1 MRRRAVLACLL
12 AWATMSASCA
22 ADRRREPATAG
33 AEGEADAHDERS
45 PAMQPPPGRTPSQD
59 DAAES
64 PAFAP
69 PPPEAAPAA
78 GGAAAPDGRALAL
91 TRAQRDLDV
100 ARRELEVAAGD
111 CQSACRAL
119 GSMDRAAGRLCELA
133 DAEAARPRCE
143 EAKRALYAARD
154 RVRTTCG
161 DCPGGP
167 SVERNAPV
175 PSSR

>member
-1 MRRRAVLACLL
+1 MRRPAVVACLL
-12 AWATMSASCA
+12 AWATMCASCA

-33 AEGEADAHDERS
+33 AEGEADAHDEAS
-45 PAMQPPPGRTPSQD
+45 PAMQALPGQTTQD

-91 TRAQRDLDV
+91 SRAQRDLDV

-119 GSMDRAAGRLCELA
+119 GSMDRAAGRLCDLA
-133 DAEAARPRCE
+133 TLPDEIRRCD
-143 EAKRALYAARD
+143 EAKRRLHAARD
-154 RVRTTCG
+154 RVRSTCG
-161 DCPGGP
+161 ECLGGP
-167 SVERNAPV
+167 SVERDAPI
-175 PSSR
+175 PSVR